1 MASQTYFNLRKAR
14 KGLLLHE
21 LVARGTFQ
29 ALLLM
34 GLMVKL
40 NGLLHP
46 SPHDRGK
53 KEDNYHD
60 EKDDSRQKEPRFPL
74 VTDEIIPTLMS
85 PFFESIPDQ
94 GPHFFTVDKW
104 PFGGKI

>member
-1 MASQTYFNLRKAR
+1 MT
-14 KGLLLHE
+14 
-21 LVARGTFQ
+21 V
-29 ALLLM
+29 
-34 GLMVKL
+34 VK
-40 NGLLHP
+40 
-46 SPHDRGK
+46 K
-53 KEDNYHD
+53 KTTTTTKKMIPAKRN
-60 EKDDSRQKEPRFPL
+60 QPRFPL